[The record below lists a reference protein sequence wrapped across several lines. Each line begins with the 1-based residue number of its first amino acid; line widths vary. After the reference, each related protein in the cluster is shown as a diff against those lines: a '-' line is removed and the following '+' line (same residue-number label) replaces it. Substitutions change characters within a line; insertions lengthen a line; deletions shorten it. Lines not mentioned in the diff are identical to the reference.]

1 MRDCRSTTSTDH
13 RKKWW
18 RCTVHKLCLP
28 SLYRPSRS
36 LQNLN
41 IKLLKKDDDTVLK
54 LDLIYRPSQNGQNK
68 CNIEKMT
75 NIVKDYKII
84 EINDDDAIG
93 PLKLCSW
100 GMQKSKLLNKL
111 SLTSLY
117 RPSRSLQNLSA
128 KLLKKRNDAV
138 LKLDLIYRPS
148 KNGQNKCNIEKMTI
162 IRPDMLSKITKLMQ
176 YWNKWRQCSRPTQ
189 IM

>member
-1 MRDCRSTTSTDH
+1 MLIDNISVLTTVLAMQWRNVAAFLHWQWDKCNKVNGDLLLVIFCSLVRDCRSTTSTDH

-75 NIVKDYKII
+75 II
-84 EINDDDAIG
+84 
-93 PLKLCSW
+93 W
-100 GMQKSKLLNKL
+100 
-111 SLTSLY
+111 
-117 RPSRSLQNLSA
+117 
-128 KLLKKRNDAV
+128 
-138 LKLDLIYRPS
+138 
-148 KNGQNKCNIEKMTI
+148 
-162 IRPDMLSKITKLMQ
+162 PDMLSKITKLMQ